1 MNPGIKAVADRIY
14 ACDTKK
20 FKRLVVWIKQAQ
32 KYDYSDPI
40 IIAALLRFEPYAR
53 GVDPKAVWPYLDKII
68 AKVNADFNMGSSF
81 REHERQNW
89 DERELASVLKIR
101 EVVKG
106 A

>member
-1 MNPGIKAVADRIY
+1 MNPAIKAVADRIY

-32 KYDYSDPI
+32 KYNYSDPVI
-40 IIAALLRFEPYAR
+40 IGALLRFEKHAKS
-53 GVDPKAVWPYLDKII
+53 VDKGWYPYLDKII
-68 AKVNADFNMGSSF
+68 DKVNKDFNMGSSV

>member
-1 MNPGIKAVADRIY
+1 LNPEIKAVADRIY

-32 KYDYSDPI
+32 KYNYSDPVI
-40 IIAALLRFEPYAR
+40 IGALLRFEPHAKTIDKGWYQ
-53 GVDPKAVWPYLDKII
+53 YLDKII

-89 DERELASVLKIR
+89 DERELAKAFQLR
-101 EVVKG
+101 ALVK
-106 A
+106 